1 MLLIILLS
9 SFLFSIDIDLIT
21 TNDLHGFIAEQHAY
35 FMNPNN
41 PPKIIGGSG
50 LFKYI
55 NNNIDKKKSIILDGG
70 NFFQGHPM
78 SVVDS
83 GRTMIQ
89 FMNRV
94 GYTALVPGSDDFIY
108 GSKNLNKL
116 ADSSEFPF
124 LISNLECNDC
134 ELVSENFKTHM
145 ISNIQGVTVG
155 VLGIVDSNLKDKI
168 ASNKINGITILDI
181 KETLD
186 HWIKIL
192 EPSCNVIIVLTS
204 AGLPYDRERVYNNF
218 ISEIKSGLRSQING
232 YGNLNAVEMGYFA
245 KGVDIIVSGGVSKG
259 YNIPWIDPN
268 TNVMI
273 TQNYGNGS
281 SFGHMKLIIE
291 EKILSRYELMIK
303 NSLSQTLLLDD
314 FDPDIDMRDWINQKN
329 SFALDLLY
337 KDFYS
342 NIDFTTSYNSEI
354 NLEDT
359 GIPDKWRFPTPEIP
373 DKWRFPALGSK
384 EKLDIITWNCE
395 FFPTADEE
403 TINALSE
410 AIYDLNVDI
419 IAFQEIKKNGWFH
432 RMMELLPDYEYIIS
446 DQSSFMNQAIIYKKD
461 QFELI
466 RKVEP
471 FAENDYNYA
480 GRPPLRADFFRY
492 ADSKYYSIIN
502 LHMKC
507 CNSGLN
513 RRKNASKMLYDYV
526 SNELDN
532 GYSNFIVL
540 GDWNDDLKDSY
551 GEHCFQPFLD
561 DQRFHFVTEKIVDD
575 PSQAT
580 YPKEP
585 YVSFL
590 DHILVTNTL
599 VPRYSTGFE
608 VSTINMGGYMGGY
621 DIYEKLISDH
631 LPVLLSF

>member
-9 SFLFSIDIDLIT
+9 SFLFSTDIDLIT

-55 NNNIDKKKSIILDGG
+55 NNNIDEKKSIILDGG

-204 AGLPYDRERVYNNF
+204 AGLPYDRDRVYNNF
-218 ISEIKSGLRSQING
+218 ISEIKSGVRSQING

-281 SFGHMKLIIE
+281 SFGHMKLIRF
-291 EKILSRYELMIK
+291 SR
-303 NSLSQTLLLDD
+303 S
-314 FDPDIDMRDWINQKN
+314 
-329 SFALDLLY
+329 
-337 KDFYS
+337 
-342 NIDFTTSYNSEI
+342 
-354 NLEDT
+354 
-359 GIPDKWRFPTPEIP
+359 
-373 DKWRFPALGSK
+373 
-384 EKLDIITWNCE
+384 
-395 FFPTADEE
+395 
-403 TINALSE
+403 
-410 AIYDLNVDI
+410 
-419 IAFQEIKKNGWFH
+419 
-432 RMMELLPDYEYIIS
+432 
-446 DQSSFMNQAIIYKKD
+446 
-461 QFELI
+461 
-466 RKVEP
+466 
-471 FAENDYNYA
+471 
-480 GRPPLRADFFRY
+480 
-492 ADSKYYSIIN
+492 
-502 LHMKC
+502 
-507 CNSGLN
+507 
-513 RRKNASKMLYDYV
+513 
-526 SNELDN
+526 
-532 GYSNFIVL
+532 
-540 GDWNDDLKDSY
+540 
-551 GEHCFQPFLD
+551 
-561 DQRFHFVTEKIVDD
+561 
-575 PSQAT
+575 
-580 YPKEP
+580 
-585 YVSFL
+585 
-590 DHILVTNTL
+590 
-599 VPRYSTGFE
+599 
-608 VSTINMGGYMGGY
+608 
-621 DIYEKLISDH
+621 
-631 LPVLLSF
+631 